1 MATAR
6 HTGFPFII
14 ACLSNGVVLNHL
26 VSFFPPTPSSSLAS
40 PRASHLLSPVWWC
53 CRCNALFRL
62 LGTSEWPFLCIF
74 MNFLRM
80 GLVFQ
85 IPAQRDECY
94 NASISVPVCL
104 RADFGLWS
112 AVFVSCFAYFSF
124 CLYSKRESSGKR
136 KKVQKKARTT
146 KPNILTLS
154 PHYLLMKTGVNN
166 THRAGR
172 TRETTRSRCSP
183 RTHPGPNAGSRS
195 VKILI

>member
-6 HTGFPFII
+6 HTGFPFHY
-14 ACLSNGVVLNHL
+14 CLFVEWCCVV
-26 VSFFPPTPSSSLAS
+26 PPSIFLSHSSSSLAS

-53 CRCNALFRL
+53 CCCNALFRL
-62 LGTSEWPFLCIF
+62 LGASMWPFLCIF

-85 IPAQRDECY
+85 IPAQRDGFY
-94 NASISVPVCL
+94 NASISVSVRL

-136 KKVQKKARTT
+136 KKVQKKAQTT

-154 PHYLLMKTGVNN
+154 PHYLLMETGVNN
-166 THRAGR
+166 THRAG
-172 TRETTRSRCSP
+172 
-183 RTHPGPNAGSRS
+183 PGVRVRQQEADAVRVPIQGRKSDRGA
-195 VKILI
+195 